1 MCNLSSLW
9 RLDWVI
15 KSIGRTAELTFG
27 YGIQGISQFQ
37 VLHHAICPGKGNVVK
52 SLRFIEMAVRC

>member
-1 MCNLSSLW
+1 MRISMCNLSSIW

-15 KSIGRTAELTFG
+15 KSIARTAEVTYG

-37 VLHHAICPGKGNVVK
+37 VPHHAICPGKGNVVK
-52 SLRFIEMAVRC
+52 S